1 MKENRLNIIAVEN
14 GPTSPNTPPVT
25 LQKKRREEAKAKFER
40 LWLIEPEKFDP
51 LRNSMERER
60 MQRTWNLMIDHF
72 NPEEKQIADLG
83 CGSGVLAKKLA
94 EHKAK
99 VHAIDIASNALKLI
113 EQSKVAHLTTAQ
125 DYVPRTMLK
134 DDFYDVVISTELI
147 ANLPADEFRLYF
159 SELSRIMTPKGFVVC
174 STPIDFTSEDALQRF
189 ASLAETEF
197 KIEKWVFSYHYLYI
211 KLLNFLKAPSH
222 FVKAKNDPE
231 YRQRELSEKSS
242 ISHWW
247 FKLNSKMIPAALW
260 TPVAFVLK
268 PFVKFFQQNHFTLN
282 ILEKVSR
289 FIWSESAISHVI
301 FMGTRRPLVSHMP
314 EEEQPVERK
323 QRKQVWE

>member
-14 GPTSPNTPPVT
+14 GPTAPNTPPVT

-40 LWLIEPEKFDP
+40 FWLIDPEKFNP
-51 LRNSMERER
+51 LRNCMERER
-60 MQRTWNLMIDHF
+60 IARTWNLMLDF
-72 NPEEKQIADLG
+72 FSPEEKQIADLG

-99 VHAIDIASNALKLI
+99 VHGIDIASNALKLI
-113 EQSKVAHLTTAQ
+113 EECKIENLTTAQ

-134 DDFYDVVISTELI
+134 DDYYDVVISTELI
-147 ANLPADEFRLYF
+147 ANLPADEYRMYF
-159 SELSRIMTPKGFVVC
+159 SELSRIMNPKGFVIC
-174 STPIDFTSEDALQRF
+174 STPIDFASEDALQRF

-197 KIEKWVFSYHYLYI
+197 KIEQWVFSYHYLYI

-231 YRQRELSEKSS
+231 YRQRELSERSS
-242 ISHWW
+242 IGHWW
-247 FKLNSKMIPAALW
+247 FKLNSKAIPAALW
-260 TPVAFVLK
+260 TPVAFIMR
-268 PFVKFFQQNHFTLN
+268 PIVKFFQQSHFVLN
-282 ILEKVSR
+282 SFEKISR
-289 FIWSESAISHVI
+289 FIWSESAISHAI
-301 FMGTRRPLVSHMP
+301 FLGIRRPLVTHMP
-314 EEEQPVERK
+314 EAEQPVERK